1 LKLREFELAL
11 RDASEEQG
19 GARRGGASWG
29 RGRRRSVFFLVVEVR
44 MNEAGVE
51 KTKKKSS
58 FSRCFS
64 FLFPSIELDVTSAV
78 ADDVVSVLPE
88 ERGARGPARPL
99 RWRSFER

>member
-1 LKLREFELAL
+1 V
-11 RDASEEQG
+11 G
-19 GARRGGASWG
+19 RRGVGQG
-29 RGRRRSVFFLVVEVR
+29 EEEICFFLVVEVR
-44 MNEAGVE
+44 MNEGGVE